1 MEILKANIFRQSID
15 IRRLTPLLVLV
26 GALIL
31 GGAIHGGMFFSPDNL
46 NNIMTQA
53 GNYGLLAIGMTIV
66 ILTGGI
72 DLSVGCTCAA
82 SGVLASYLV
91 EWMNT
96 YMVTPWAGVLIM
108 VIVPLVFCGAMGLFN
123 GIMVGYGTLPPFIA
137 TLATM
142 FGYRGLLL
150 LSTEAG
156 LGKKIVA
163 FASDMSQ
170 AGLKNPRNIQFNWL
184 GNGKVFNWEIA
195 DTGRF
200 TGILPISLI
209 ALIIVWI
216 IVVIVLNNKKFGRY
230 IYATGGN
237 EEAARMIGVN
247 TRAIKLWAYTL
258 CGAMAGLS
266 GTFFAAGNLTGM
278 SNMGMGFELK
288 AIAAVILGGA
298 ILSGG
303 MGSVSSSIIGMV
315 AIRVIINI
323 ISLTGSVPFYVE
335 NFIIGMMVV
344 VVVILQTRGSR
355 KQMIV

>member
-1 MEILKANIFRQSID
+1 MNIKIANLSLQSID
-15 IRRLTPLLVLV
+15 LRKMTPLLVLI
-26 GALIL
+26 GAIIL
-31 GGAIHGGMFFSPDNL
+31 GGIIHGGMFFSPDNL

-53 GNYGLLAIGMTIV
+53 GNYGLLAIGMTLV
-66 ILTGGI
+66 ILTAGI
-72 DLSVGCTCAA
+72 DLSVGCTVAA

-91 EWMNT
+91 EWMNP
-96 YMVTPWAGVLIM
+96 YMVTPWVGVIVM
-108 VIVPLVFCGAMGLFN
+108 VILPVLLCAGMGMFN
-123 GIMVGYGTLPPFIA
+123 GIMVGYAGLPPFIV

-163 FASDMSQ
+163 FAADTSQ
-170 AGLKNPRNIQFNWL
+170 VGLKNPRNIQFNWL
-184 GNGKVFNWEIA
+184 GSGKVFNWEIA
-195 DTGRF
+195 DTGRI

-216 IVVIVLNNKKFGRY
+216 IIVMVLNNRKFGRY

-237 EEAARMIGVN
+237 EEAARMMGVD
-247 TRAIKLWAYTL
+247 TRRIKMWAYTL
-258 CGAMAGLS
+258 CGLMAGLAGVFFAS
-266 GTFFAAGNLTGM
+266 GTLTGM

-288 AIAAVILGGA
+288 AVASVVLGGA
-298 ILSGG
+298 MLSGG
-303 MGSVSSSIIGMV
+303 VGSISSSIIGMI
-315 AIRVIINI
+315 AIRTIINI

-344 VVVILQTRGSR
+344 LVVILQTRGAR
-355 KQMIV
+355 KQVIV

>member
-1 MEILKANIFRQSID
+1 MDIIKANLHLQSID
-15 IRRLTPLLVLV
+15 LRKITPLLVLV
-26 GALIL
+26 GALLL
-31 GGAIHGGMFFSPDNL
+31 GGIIHGGIFFSPDNL

-91 EWMNT
+91 EWMNP
-96 YMVTPWAGVLIM
+96 YNVSPWAGVVVM
-108 VIVPLVFCGAMGLFN
+108 VIVPVIFCGAMGLFN
-123 GIMVGYGTLPPFIA
+123 GIMVGYGTIPPFIA

-170 AGLKNPRNIQFNWL
+170 IGLKNPRNIQFNWL
-184 GNGKVFNWEIA
+184 GNGKVFTWEIA
-195 DTGRF
+195 DTGRV

-216 IVVIVLNNKKFGRY
+216 IIVIVLNNKKFGRY
-230 IYATGGN
+230 IYAVGGN
-237 EEAARMIGVN
+237 EEAARMMGVN
-247 TRAIKLWAYTL
+247 TRVIKMWAYTI

-266 GTFFAAGNLTGM
+266 GIFFAAGNLTGM

-288 AIAAVILGGA
+288 AVAAVILGGA
-298 ILSGG
+298 ILAGG
-303 MGSVSSSIIGMV
+303 KGSVSSSIIGMV
-315 AIRVIINI
+315 AIRTIINI

-344 VVVILQTRGSR
+344 IVVILQTRGSQ
-355 KQMIV
+355 KQVIG